1 MNLITVPL
9 CKFNVCLQ
17 DTVYIQMTCYLQMC
31 EFQNSPNQFYY
42 ITLFIRSVRLSS
54 SFSLPSFLLS
64 LSLPSTPP
72 FHPFSY
78 ALSLHPLLACSSP
91 LSSPTLS
98 LCLSLSSLWN
108 TYSFFLLFPTLY
120 LLIITVECQN
130 ETHDVIIDLS
140 STLHLRHIIATF
152 FFSNLLFW
160 IIILILN
167 CKYRIKFLIYTLQFV
182 NVKSYFA
189 VQSVIFTFYVSLY
202 SYLQFGQLAAKDI
215 VISNRFK

>member
-1 MNLITVPL
+1 MPARYSIYSNDMLFTNVWISKLAKSVLLYNSLYSKCTSFLFFLTSLFPSLSLSPL
-9 CKFNVCLQ
+9 YP
-17 DTVYIQMTCYLQMC
+17 T
-31 EFQNSPNQFYY
+31 
-42 ITLFIRSVRLSS
+42 LSS
-54 SFSLPSFLLS
+54 FFLCSLSTPSFSLL
-64 LSLPSTPP
+64 LPSLFPP
-72 FHPFSY
+72 
-78 ALSLHPLLACSSP
+78 
-91 LSSPTLS
+91 PTLS

>member
-91 LSSPTLS
+91 LSPFLFHFPFSETPFLP
-98 LCLSLSSLWN
+98 
-108 TYSFFLLFPTLY
+108 FLLFP
-120 LLIITVECQN
+120 
-130 ETHDVIIDLS
+130 HSLS
-140 STLHLRHIIATF
+140 FNHNSGM
-152 FFSNLLFW
+152 SE
-160 IIILILN
+160 
-167 CKYRIKFLIYTLQFV
+167 
-182 NVKSYFA
+182 
-189 VQSVIFTFYVSLY
+189 
-202 SYLQFGQLAAKDI
+202 
-215 VISNRFK
+215 